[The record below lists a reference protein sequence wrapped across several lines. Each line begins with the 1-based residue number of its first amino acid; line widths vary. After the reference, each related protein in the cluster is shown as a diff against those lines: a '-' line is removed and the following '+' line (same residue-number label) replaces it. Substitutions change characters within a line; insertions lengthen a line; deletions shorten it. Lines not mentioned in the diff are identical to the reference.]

1 MQMYLLVI
9 SFLAMTLVSSDTG
22 LDVFTLD
29 NQPTSIADSTVAIVM
44 YGPVSCSSCFG
55 QLTRVIRA
63 TDSSLKIVGLLKPAS
78 RSVVDRRLMLQ
89 RARKLFTADRFVF
102 DEVGTS
108 SALDSASGGI
118 FGRYRVYQTPCLILR
133 RGGQLRFFDFKSLF
147 HGDDSTNTD
156 IDYLEET
163 VQAIVKSVE

>member
-1 MQMYLLVI
+1 MQIYLLVI
-9 SFLAMTLVSSDTG
+9 SLFVMVSVSSDIG
-22 LDVFTLD
+22 LDVYTLD
-29 NQPTSIADSTVAIVM
+29 NQPISIADSTVAIVM

-133 RGGQLRFFDFKSLF
+133 RGGQLHFYDFKSMF

-156 IDYLEET
+156 VDYLEEA
-163 VQAIVKSVE
+163 VRAIVKGID